1 MSCSDYVSDNKPVTI
16 QTEGTSDIDLGLMEW
31 LGVPLVLGYVTTLTR
46 LICCLDTAVQKCSVY
61 AYNWPRTIM
70 YSCLPSTT
78 SSAFSDGNSIKGSN
92 RKAVQCMYVL
102 LLLREAFTAS

>member
-46 LICCLDTAVQKCSVY
+46 LICCLDTAVHKINVLCMHTIGHEQSCTA
-61 AYNWPRTIM
+61 AYP
-70 YSCLPSTT
+70 LPLVVPSLMET
-78 SSAFSDGNSIKGSN
+78 
-92 RKAVQCMYVL
+92 Q
-102 LLLREAFTAS
+102 